1 MNRWGVPLVFASILS
16 GVAFGVVIA
25 LWQPPPQARGMEVI
39 PVSADQ
45 NRVAVSSL
53 EDVAVVPVIDEKSWQ
68 LVVLGYLHCP
78 DVCPTSLS
86 ELRALKDRPALIGQP
101 LKVLFIS
108 VDPDRDR
115 PFEVNEFASRFGADF
130 NGTTADH
137 ERLQQ
142 LTNELGLSYRIPEQR
157 DEFYLVNHSSVISLV
172 DPEYRLRGRLRLGFD
187 QQRSARQILRL
198 INP

>member
-25 LWQPPPQARGMEVI
+25 LWQPPPQAQSMEVI
-39 PVSADQ
+39 SVSAEH
-45 NRVAVSSL
+45 NRLTIASL
-53 EDVAVVPVIDEKSWQ
+53 EKMTVLPEIDDQSWQ

-78 DVCPTSLS
+78 DVCPTNLS
-86 ELRALKDRPALIGQP
+86 ELQALKAQAALVDLP

-108 VDPDRDR
+108 VDPDRDT
-115 PFEVNEFASRFGADF
+115 PLETQEFASRFGTDF
-130 NGTTADH
+130 SGTTASH

-187 QQRSARQILRL
+187 QQRSARQIARL

>member
-25 LWQPPPQARGMEVI
+25 LWQPPPQAQSMEVI
-39 PVSADQ
+39 SVSAEH
-45 NRVAVSSL
+45 NRLIIASL
-53 EDVAVVPVIDEKSWQ
+53 EKLTVLPEIDDQSWQ

-78 DVCPTSLS
+78 DVCPTNLS
-86 ELRALKDRPALIGQP
+86 ELQALKAQAALVDLP
-101 LKVLFIS
+101 LEVLFIS
-108 VDPDRDR
+108 VDPDRDT
-115 PFEVNEFASRFGADF
+115 PLETQEFASRFGTEF
-130 NGTTADH
+130 SGTTAGH

-172 DPEYRLRGRLRLGFD
+172 DPDYRLRGRLRLGFD
-187 QQRSARQILRL
+187 QQRSARQIARL